1 MAKKNFDTSTLL
13 AGLTG
18 DSQDNPSSS
27 GVRRGRK
34 PMGAEE
40 KRISTIVKCDK
51 YDKIE
56 TIAHIEN
63 IPIKDFI
70 DKCFDL
76 GIEAYEKKHG
86 VVKVK
91 KNHKKGDI
99 NDIF

>member
-40 KRISTIVKCDK
+40 KRISTI
-51 YDKIE
+51 
-56 TIAHIEN
+56 
-63 IPIKDFI
+63 P
-70 DKCFDL
+70 L
-76 GIEAYEKKHG
+76 R
-86 VVKVK
+86 
-91 KNHKKGDI
+91 
-99 NDIF
+99 